1 MVHFFW
7 GVVRFHLFPKKNKCL
22 VLFFFCQ
29 VSEEESAEVH
39 ALLNV
44 KKGDSWKRQ
53 AQHNAS
59 LVSMLRY
66 QVHILQQRL
75 QLLKHDLKLSQQLF
89 FQA

>member
-1 MVHFFW
+1 MFGF
-7 GVVRFHLFPKKNKCL
+7 VV
-22 VLFFFCQ
+22 FFCQ

-44 KKGDSWKRQ
+44 KEGDSWKRQ

-66 QVHILQQRL
+66 QVHVLEQRL
-75 QLLKHDLKLSQQLF
+75 QLLKHDLKLSQQHF
-89 FQA
+89 SQA